1 MSRYTLWDIPSST
14 LLLETREL
22 DVIAESTTRFIL
34 DNGEEALSDLMLGI
48 EPDDSSEV
56 HDHSGMHI
64 LDAIAGEQGAV
75 RVR

>member
-1 MSRYTLWDIPSST
+1 MSKYTLWDIPSST

-22 DVIAESTTRFIL
+22 NVIAESTTKFIL
-34 DNGEEALSDLMLGI
+34 ENGEEALSDLMLGI
-48 EPDDSSEV
+48 EPDDSSPV

-64 LDAIAGEQGAV
+64 LDAIVGEQGAV